1 MVKPALHVGVQL
13 DPLAKEAV
21 HGLRMPFVGALS
33 VHGSA
38 RLHLAVSVSVPAWHD
53 LDPVAM

>member
-1 MVKPALHVGVQL
+1 MHVGVQL